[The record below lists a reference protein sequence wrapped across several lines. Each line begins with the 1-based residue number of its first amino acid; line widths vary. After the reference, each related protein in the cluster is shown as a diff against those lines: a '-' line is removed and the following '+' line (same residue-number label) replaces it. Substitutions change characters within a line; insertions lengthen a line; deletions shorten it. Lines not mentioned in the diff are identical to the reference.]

1 LVRVQKAVKSIL
13 LIKTPFK
20 NYFEILRTKLKWG

>member
-1 LVRVQKAVKSIL
+1 VVRVQKAVKSIR